1 MMVRRGMKMAEVLK
15 VRADM
20 VKVDEEVYG
29 GVLVEEYEGVADDGS
44 VLCVEVED
52 GVVVEVVKAMYV

>member
-1 MMVRRGMKMAEVLK
+1 MMVRRGMEMAEVLK

-20 VKVDEEVYG
+20 VKVDEEVYD
-29 GVLVEEYEGVADDGS
+29 GVLVEEYEGKAYDGS